1 MTELKTRWDIKK
13 IYMQQNIF
21 EWEEAYL
28 YMSLNDTD
36 KDKITHLL
44 IIGGNSSK
52 IRLELLIQA

>member
-44 IIGGNSSK
+44 IIGGNSNK